1 MTLLKYRKLM
11 HNTIIIVGIIG
22 FLKTKQINNPAV
34 ISFQIN
40 IIKMHLIIDYA

>member
-11 HNTIIIVGIIG
+11 HNTIIVGIIR
-22 FLKTKQINNPAV
+22 FLKTKHINNPAV

-40 IIKMHLIIDYA
+40 IIKMHLIMDYA

>member
-1 MTLLKYRKLM
+1 MALLKYRKLM
-11 HNTIIIVGIIG
+11 HNTIIVGKNG